1 MIRASMPMT
10 EGSVSN
16 EWARTWLREHLQA
29 EEPAPP
35 VVEYEVGGV
44 PVRVRGAHAALI
56 VVVPAARQ
64 AGDNAAAARGEIAT

>member
-10 EGSVSN
+10 EGAVSN
-16 EWARTWLREHLQA
+16 EWARTWLREHLKA
-29 EEPAPP
+29 EEHAPP

-56 VVVPAARQ
+56 VVVPASRQ
-64 AGDNAAAARGEIAT
+64 IADSVSVGAAENPA